1 MQELLKNTEQFVSRL
16 LQQKLPSSITFHTL
30 HHTYSVVNACKE
42 IGRAENLEVKD
53 MNSCLLAAW
62 FHDTGYLY
70 AYEGHEECSQAIARK
85 YFSLHKVDLLQIK
98 KINRLIEKTKKD
110 KTPESVLEEVIKD
123 ADHYHLAESN
133 YLKYLDDLRF
143 EWQIHR
149 GLKLD
154 DKEWVA
160 LNLNY
165 LKQHHYFSDYGSKV
179 LEKKKQKNIANLK
192 SQLSTL
198 S

>member
-1 MQELLKNTEQFVSRL
+1 MLS
-16 LQQKLPSSITFHTL
+16 
-30 HHTYSVVNACKE
+30 
-42 IGRAENLEVKD
+42 
-53 MNSCLLAAW
+53 AW

-85 YFSLHKVDLLQIK
+85 YFSLHKVDLLQIN
-98 KINRLIEKTKKD
+98 KINLLIEKTKKD
-110 KTPESVLEEVIKD
+110 KAPESVLEEVIKD

-143 EWQIHR
+143 EWQVHR
-149 GLKLD
+149 DFKLD
-154 DKEWVA
+154 DKEWIA

-165 LKQHHYFSDYGSKV
+165 LRQHHYFSNYGSKV